1 MTTLRQ
7 QYEEMRASYEHAK
20 NEILG
25 VQKSQI
31 DDPDIK
37 LDWANQEGYKPQY
50 DPNANEVSWIKEP
63 EPAYNTPDIMV
74 LQGSMSPERLAEVF
88 PEYAY
93 SKQHLQP
100 KIEAIIKATQGQEI
114 TMQRA
119 IELALEI
126 SRANKDDAYASGKVS
141 GSAAKS
147 TSFAQTIKRTTKNQR
162 VAGK

>member
-7 QYEEMRASYEHAK
+7 QFEDMRANYQKMA
-20 NEILG
+20 NEIMG
-25 VQKSQI
+25 VKPEAVE
-31 DDPDIK
+31 DPSMK
-37 LDWANQEGYKPQY
+37 LDWANQEGYKPEY
-50 DPNANEVSWIKEP
+50 DPNTDEVSWIKAP

-100 KIEAIIKATQGQEI
+100 KIEMIIKMAQSQEI
-114 TMQRA
+114 TLQRG
-119 IELALEI
+119 IELAIEI
-126 SRANKDDAYASGKVS
+126 ARANKDDAYASGKIS

-147 TSFAQTIKRTTKNQR
+147 TSFAQTIKRTKKNQK